1 MQDGRNF
8 PYADLY
14 GEGKNPNGI
23 DMFADRDPRLYETMV
38 VPRHDLPAGFDYA
51 GATYNDSWVGGFL
64 EKNSNVTNKDD
75 VASGYCKFKWLL
87 DYYGGNRYD
96 DEYIGVSYIRLA
108 EVYLIRAEAKAETG
122 DLQGSLDDL
131 HIVRSRVGLGRL
143 EDMNPDLNLKSNKD
157 NLVNEILRE
166 RNCEIGAE
174 CGDRLYDMVRRKRV
188 DLFTKPLHEIR
199 IYRLDANGNRLTDGE
214 KIKNILILLGLCG
227 TPMAASAQVTL
238 SDKAMQK
245 VDLGYGVEQSEY
257 LTTAAATT
265 ITAEELRRT
274 SAISLAD
281 ALYGKL
287 LGLNA
292 YQNTGFKGEEERG
305 ATFNIRGVQTTGERS
320 ILILVDG
327 IERPIDR
334 LTVEEVESVTVLKD
348 AAAVALY
355 GHEAINGVLLVKT
368 KKGMKDEKYHFKVG
382 VSHKI
387 QFDPQTA
394 DMVSAYDYANA
405 LNRARQNDGM
415 AAAYTEAELQKFR
428 DGSDPFVYPNVDW
441 KKETFK
447 NTAHETNAFL
457 SFFGGTEKVQYYAQL
472 DYTDARGLYK
482 NPDQGDWN
490 SQLKYSKAN
499 IRANVDFEVSKTT
512 RVSANILGILM
523 ETNGIPN
530 YDSNDAWWHLYKVPA
545 LAFPIRTTP
554 VEKVDDEGKPY
565 TQPSVW
571 GGSQTYGDYNLL
583 AKSQGAGFMKTHQRQ
598 IWANM
603 TLEQDLDFIT
613 QGLKVYV
620 GASYDNSSNT
630 IETRSKG
637 YQFGWNYYNA
647 LGKMDMATM
656 GTVEDKLTFN
666 HWVASQWRNATFKA
680 GVKYATQLK
689 NGDHLA
695 ANANYNMKSEI
706 RDERNNTWY
715 RTNWQL
721 ALHYDHANRMMA
733 DVVLAANGS
742 NRSYPAKWAF
752 SPTIGLGYIY
762 IDKPESGLINY
773 GKVRLSGGIQHTDY
787 VPQAGLWLA
796 AWNNSHGQFW
806 YGTNFQ
812 SSWGAFMTQFPTD
825 DFAQET
831 AYKANIG
838 TDLRIANQLDVTLDV
853 FYQQRRNILV
863 SAAQLNSDVV
873 GIQSSYDDK
882 GRVASYGM
890 ELGLR
895 YARTFQNGLNLNA
908 GASFST
914 VKSEILEWIESPAY
928 PNLSVVDHPADAER
942 GLIAVGFFK
951 DQADIDNSPTQQ
963 FGQVKVGDIKYK
975 DVNEDGVVNEN
986 DFVSQDY
993 GNAFPALNYAFTIG
1007 AEFKGFGINATFQ
1020 GAAHQVKNLRYVD
1033 GVWGA
1038 LSDSRNLSKEYYDH
1052 CFDTVGSNALYPR
1065 LSTENVGNNAQ
1076 NSTTWYRNVSW
1087 MKLRDCELYYKLPA
1101 AVVEPL
1107 KITCARVFVQGQNL
1121 LSFDNIDAM
1130 DAENLNTG
1138 YPVMKS
1144 VNIGINVQ
1152 F

>member
-1 MQDGRNF
+1 M
-8 PYADLY
+8 
-14 GEGKNPNGI
+14 
-23 DMFADRDPRLYETMV
+23 
-38 VPRHDLPAGFDYA
+38 
-51 GATYNDSWVGGFL
+51 
-64 EKNSNVTNKDD
+64 
-75 VASGYCKFKWLL
+75 KFK
-87 DYYGGNRYD
+87 N
-96 DEYIGVSYIRLA
+96 I
-108 EVYLIRAEAKAETG
+108 
-122 DLQGSLDDL
+122 
-131 HIVRSRVGLGRL
+131 
-143 EDMNPDLNLKSNKD
+143 
-157 NLVNEILRE
+157 
-166 RNCEIGAE
+166 
-174 CGDRLYDMVRRKRV
+174 
-188 DLFTKPLHEIR
+188 F
-199 IYRLDANGNRLTDGE
+199 IYSVM
-214 KIKNILILLGLCG
+214 GLCCA
-227 TPMAASAQVTL
+227 PMAVSAQVTL
-238 SDKAMQK
+238 SDKASQK
-245 VDLGYGVEQSEY
+245 VDLGYGVEQTEF
-257 LTTAAATT
+257 LTTAATTT

-292 YQNTGFKGEEERG
+292 YQNTGFKGEEGRG
-305 ATFNIRGVQTTGERS
+305 ATFNIRGIQTTSRNSTQMIRDGQTVDIPGEAG

-327 IERPIDR
+327 VERPIDR
-334 LTVEEVESVTVLKD
+334 LTVEEVESVTILKD

-368 KKGMKDEKYHFKVG
+368 KHGSKDGGYHFKVG
-382 VSHKI
+382 ASHKI
-387 QFDPQTA
+387 QFDPQMA

-405 LNRARQNDGM
+405 LNRARLNDGA
-415 AAAYTEAELQKFR
+415 AAAYTDAELQKFI
-428 DGSDPFVYPNVDW
+428 DGSDPLVYPNINW
-441 KKETFK
+441 KDEVFK
-447 NTAHETNAFL
+447 NTAHESNAYL
-457 SFFGGTEKVQYYAQL
+457 SFFGGTEKVQYYTQL

-523 ETNGIPN
+523 ETNGVPN
-530 YDSNDAWWHLYKVPA
+530 VNSNDAWWHLYKVPA
-545 LAFPIRTTP
+545 LAFPIKTA
-554 VEKVDDEGKPY
+554 GG
-565 TQPSVW
+565 VW
-571 GGSQTYGDYNLL
+571 GGSQTYGDFNLL

-603 TLEQDLDFIT
+603 TLEQDLDVIT
-613 QGLKVYV
+613 EGLKFYV

-637 YQFGWNYYNA
+637 YQYGWNYYDA
-647 LGKMDMATM
+647 AGAMQETVM
-656 GTVEDKLTFN
+656 GTVEDKLVFN
-666 HWVASQWRNATFKA
+666 HWVDSQWRVATLNAGF
-680 GVKYATQLK
+680 KYAKQLN
-689 NGDHLA
+689 NGDNFA

-706 RDERNNTWY
+706 RDNRSDTWY

-752 SPTIGLGYIY
+752 SPTVGLGYIY
-762 IDKPESGLINY
+762 ANNPDGLLSY

-796 AWNNSHGQFW
+796 AWNASHGQYW
-806 YGTNFQ
+806 YGTNFS
-812 SSWGAFMTQFPTD
+812 SSWGAFLTQFPTD

-863 SAAQLNSDVV
+863 SANSLNSSVV

-895 YARTFQNGLNLNA
+895 YAKTFANGLNLNA

-914 VKSEILEWIESPAY
+914 VKSEILEWIETPAY
-928 PNLSVVDHPADAER
+928 PNLSVVGDPADADR
-942 GLIAVGFFK
+942 GLIALGFFQ
-951 DQADIDNSPTQQ
+951 DQADIDNSPVQQ

-975 DVNEDGVVNEN
+975 DVNGDGVINEN
-986 DFVSQDY
+986 DYVAQDY
-993 GNAFPALNYAFTIG
+993 GNAFPALNYAFNLG
-1007 AEFKGFGINATFQ
+1007 AEYKGFGINATFQ
-1020 GAAHQVKNLRYVD
+1020 GAGHQVKNLRYVD

-1038 LSDSRNLSKEYYDH
+1038 LSDNRNLSQEYYSN
-1052 CFDTVGSNALYPR
+1052 CFDIAGANASYPR
-1065 LSTENVGNNAQ
+1065 LSTENVANNAQ
-1076 NSTTWYRNVSW
+1076 NSTIWYRNVSW
-1087 MKLRDCELYYKLPA
+1087 FKLRDCEVYYKLPA
-1101 AVVEPL
+1101 SVVESL
-1107 KITCARVFVQGQNL
+1107 KVSGIKVFVQGQNL

-1130 DAENLNTG
+1130 DAENLGTG

-1144 VNIGINVQ
+1144 INLGLSVQ

>member
-1 MQDGRNF
+1 MK
-8 PYADLY
+8 L
-14 GEGKNPNGI
+14 
-23 DMFADRDPRLYETMV
+23 
-38 VPRHDLPAGFDYA
+38 
-51 GATYNDSWVGGFL
+51 
-64 EKNSNVTNKDD
+64 
-75 VASGYCKFKWLL
+75 
-87 DYYGGNRYD
+87 
-96 DEYIGVSYIRLA
+96 
-108 EVYLIRAEAKAETG
+108 
-122 DLQGSLDDL
+122 
-131 HIVRSRVGLGRL
+131 
-143 EDMNPDLNLKSNKD
+143 
-157 NLVNEILRE
+157 
-166 RNCEIGAE
+166 
-174 CGDRLYDMVRRKRV
+174 
-188 DLFTKPLHEIR
+188 
-199 IYRLDANGNRLTDGE
+199 
-214 KIKNILILLGLCG
+214 KNIFIYTLAGLCV
-227 TPMAASAQVTL
+227 TPMALNAQVTL
-238 SDKAMQK
+238 NDKASQK
-245 VDLGYGVEQSEY
+245 VDLGYGVQQSEF
-257 LTTAAATT
+257 LTTAAVTT

-287 LGLNA
+287 PGLNA
-292 YQNTGFKGEEERG
+292 YQNTGFKGEEGRG
-305 ATFNIRGVQTTGERS
+305 ATFNIRGVQTSGEKD

-327 IERPIDR
+327 VERPIDR

-368 KKGMKDEKYHFKVG
+368 KHGTKDGKYHFKVG

-387 QFDPQTA
+387 QFDPQSA
-394 DMVSAYDYANA
+394 NMVSAYDYANA
-405 LNRARQNDGM
+405 LNRARLNDGTT
-415 AAAYTEAELQKFR
+415 AAYTDAELQKFK
-428 DGSDPFVYPNVDW
+428 DGSDPFVYPNVNW
-441 KKETFK
+441 KDEVFK
-447 NTAHETNAFL
+447 NTAHESNAYM

-482 NPDQGDWN
+482 NPNQGDWN

-523 ETNGIPN
+523 ETNGVSTRSWN
-530 YDSNDAWWHLYKVPA
+530 NDNSRWDYSMLNSNDAWWHLYKVPA
-545 LAFPIRTTP
+545 LAFPIKTAN
-554 VEKVDDEGKPY
+554 G
-565 TQPSVW
+565 VW

-583 AKSQGAGFMKTHQRQ
+583 AKTQGTGFGKTHQRQ

-613 QGLKVYV
+613 TGLKFYV

-637 YQFGWNYYNA
+637 YQYGWNYYS
-647 LGKMDMATM
+647 GGVMQETVM
-656 GTVEDKLTFN
+656 GTVEDKLVFN
-666 HWVASQWRNATFKA
+666 HWVDSQWRIATFNA
-680 GVKYATQLK
+680 GFKYATQFN
-689 NGDHLA
+689 NGDNFA

-706 RDERNNTWY
+706 RDNRSNTWY

-721 ALHYDHANRMMA
+721 ALHYDHANRFMA

-752 SPTIGLGYIY
+752 SPTLGLGYIY
-762 IDKPESGLINY
+762 VNNPESSFINY

-787 VPQAGLWLA
+787 VPQAGLWQA
-796 AWNNSHGQFW
+796 AWDSSHGQFW
-806 YGTNFQ
+806 YGTNFS
-812 SSWGAFMTQFPTD
+812 SSWGAFLTQFPTD

-838 TDLRIANQLDVTLDV
+838 TDLRIANALDVTLDV

-863 SAAQLNSDVV
+863 SASQLNSAVV

-890 ELGLR
+890 EVGLR
-895 YARTFQNGLNLNA
+895 YAKTFSNGLNLNA

-914 VKSEILEWIESPAY
+914 VKSEILEWIETPAY
-928 PNLSVVDHPADAER
+928 PNLSVVNGPADAER
-942 GLIAVGFFK
+942 GLIALGFF
-951 DQADIDNSPTQQ
+951 QSQEEIDNSPIQQ

-975 DVNEDGVVNEN
+975 DVNGDNVINEN
-986 DFVSQDY
+986 DFVAQDY
-993 GNAFPALNYAFTIG
+993 GNSFPSLNYAFSLG
-1007 AEFKGFGINATFQ
+1007 AEYKGFGINATFQ
-1020 GAAHQVKNLRYVD
+1020 GAGHQIKNLRYVD

-1038 LSDSRNLSKEYYDH
+1038 LSDNRNLSQEYYNK
-1052 CFDTVGSNALYPR
+1052 CFDMAGANASYPR
-1065 LSTENVGNNAQ
+1065 LSTENVANNAQ
-1076 NSTTWYRNVSW
+1076 NSTIWYRNINW
-1087 MKLRDCELYYKLPA
+1087 LKLRDCELYYKLPA
-1101 AVVEPL
+1101 SVVEPL
-1107 KITCARVFVQGQNL
+1107 KISGAKIFVQGQNL

-1144 VNIGINVQ
+1144 VNIGLNVT